1 MTEFKNNTI
10 KIAEFSNVKLIF
22 TKECNIDNECIEYLV
37 DKQSLSKLE
46 FFKILFTTNVGDSKE
61 KDTYTINDT
70 DLQDICIQYFLQVH
84 CYGEEYK
91 VSNMVDLI
99 DLSYHLKILN
109 KWQVNAEH
117 FNKYKKLL
125 ENNIKTFFTLSEN
138 FVSNYNIIYGI
149 VSQFDNEAKRDFP
162 LYLSDYVYTKIKP
175 LTNRGSGQSNVDNF
189 VKYVKLICFFS
200 TFFGRHLLLL
210 FVMPIYCLQTN
221 NSGHT
226 QNNNQFDPALNH
238 PLLHSNG
245 PIVWLSIETFPST

>member
-1 MTEFKNNTI
+1 MTDIKNNTI

-91 VSNMVDLI
+91 ISNMVDLI

-189 VKYVKLICFFS
+189 VKYVKLICKIERPDFILRS
-200 TFFGRHLLLL
+200 L
-210 FVMPIYCLQTN
+210 I
-221 NSGHT
+221 
-226 QNNNQFDPALNH
+226 LNYEK
-238 PLLHSNG
+238 N
-245 PIVWLSIETFPST
+245 LSL